1 MAYFIVIGTNNDVKS
16 VVDEV
21 KSAHLQHN
29 VVTSGCIVS
38 EDDKLYYH
46 WDVFNENGKK
56 TEENKESI
64 VLHDAL
70 TNQISQFKT
79 LLPQDAIPNVFIVSN
94 CFNEEESETLQMVC
108 DELYQIGGAKL
119 SGLQVDIILLG
130 YDLNKPEDVTIR
142 PHWRILEFIRGLG
155 EGGPFHTNILYV
167 NNMDYMGAAT
177 NVDSRILSRILS
189 HWSKMVCSG
198 GFDPKSTIRS
208 HVYSIGMSEHQY
220 DFRDLNEFF
229 KLSAEEI
236 LLERTLNNTP
246 SSDTQEL
253 IDSNYFKKIDLAIP
267 WLDGLCS
274 IQSLWNQYC
283 TTQWDPSKSVCEND
297 YSVSQQ
303 ELTLASYLNSFLKL
317 YISEEKREIEI
328 LSAEIAQKEIEKS
341 ECSEKLI
348 ELNGL
353 PEDDET
359 KDAQIDSLNERI
371 AYLDSEIKKYKSQIL
386 LHEENILNNTFLDAD
401 TFHEKFGTMDLL
413 TEEDEAAY
421 TTNKT
426 NVEQLIVY
434 VKSEAGIRIMREA
447 IERATTHDALP
458 DSYPETEI
466 LNMGRVKAI
475 PLPKEE
481 IPSIAELSKDT
492 LSSENLNERSGCLFW
507 FKNLFGKNKSDEFDV
522 ETVPLEEVQSDV
534 SLPITAE
541 TNKILKEQLGKS
553 VAAIRKADDVR
564 EWWKRL
570 CDIIEKDQNRLAECI
585 LLMDG
590 EKDLYGEYLPG
601 KEGCRPSDH
610 RKSTSLIDMDRVRY
624 FRDTDTYYK
633 QNIAKFLERWF
644 DKNIEIDKRMTM
656 LELIKHQVLD
666 PLVGRFHTLH
676 WDGSNPFV
684 KENITDEEMHG
695 YIEHDLSQSKPFVE
709 YVRIEEDNIL
719 SNLNVLFY
727 SNNQNIPTD
736 HTEFKNRY
744 EISTESMSPVFLQD
758 FVNSLCVLQIMD
770 IPDHVDAL
778 KDFKPKRE
786 AELSRLRTDI
796 RTKVT
801 TIIEEANAN
810 TVEEKARAIYDW
822 ICESIAYD
830 TTKQI
835 HDAETCYKNKRGVC
849 QAYCE
854 LFCYMAETVG
864 LTAEVITGISK
875 DNEGEVSGDKH
886 AWIFLYTH
894 AYDGML
900 IDPTWGAGTVNGVK
914 YIKSENHS
922 SWFNVSPYWMIF
934 SHFPDEQSWTR
945 LDITVTEEQFR
956 ELPIVKIQNETNG
969 QAFLSECITQI
980 NENKEH

>member
-21 KSAHLQHN
+21 KKAHLQHN
-29 VVTSGCIVS
+29 VVTSGCIVN
-38 EDDKLYYH
+38 EDDILYYY
-46 WDVFNENGKK
+46 WDVFNENGKRTK
-56 TEENKESI
+56 ENKES
-64 VLHDAL
+64 VALHDAL
-70 TNQISQFKT
+70 TNQISQFRT
-79 LLPQDAIPNVFIVSN
+79 LLPEDAIPNVFIISK
-94 CFNEEESETLQMVC
+94 CFNKEESETLQMVC
-108 DELYQIGGAKL
+108 DELYKIGGATL
-119 SGLQVDIILLG
+119 GGLFVDVILLG
-130 YDLNKPEDVTIR
+130 YNLNEPGDVTIR
-142 PHWRILEFIRGLG
+142 PHWRILESIRGLG

-177 NVDSRILSRILS
+177 NVDSRILSRFLC

-198 GFDPKSTIRS
+198 GFDPKATIHS
-208 HVYSIGMSEHQY
+208 HVYSIGISEHQY

-229 KLSAEEI
+229 KLSAEER

-253 IDSNYFKKIDLAIP
+253 IDCNYFKKIDLAIP

-283 TTQWDPSKSVCEND
+283 TAQWDPAKPVCENE

-303 ELTLASYLNSFLKL
+303 ELTLASYLNSFFKL
-317 YISEEKREIEI
+317 YISEEQREIEI
-328 LSAEIAQKEIEKS
+328 LSTEIAQKGIEKS

-353 PEDDET
+353 PEEDET
-359 KDAQIDSLNERI
+359 KDVQIDSLNERI
-371 AYLDSEIKKYKSQIL
+371 AHLDAEIERCKSQIRR
-386 LHEENILNNTFLDAD
+386 HEGNIANNTFLDAD

-426 NVEQLIVY
+426 NVEQQIVY
-434 VKSEAGIRIMREA
+434 VKSEAGIKIMREA
-447 IERATTHDALP
+447 IERATAHDVLP
-458 DSYPETEI
+458 DFYPETEI

-475 PLPKEE
+475 PLSKEE
-481 IPSIAELSKDT
+481 NLSIAEPSDDT

-507 FKNLFGKNKSDEFDV
+507 FKNLFGGNKSEIIDV
-522 ETVPLEEVQSDV
+522 ETAPLETEQADAP
-534 SLPITAE
+534 LPITAE
-541 TNKILKEQLGKS
+541 IKKLLHEQLGKS

-570 CDIIEKDQNRLAECI
+570 CNIIEKNQNRLAECK

-590 EKDLYGEYLPG
+590 EKDLNGEYLPG
-601 KEGCRPSDH
+601 KEGYRPENH
-610 RKSTSLIDMDRVRY
+610 RKSTSLIDMDHVRY

-684 KENITDEEMHG
+684 KEDITDEEMHG

-709 YVRIEEDNIL
+709 YVRIQEDNIL

-736 HTEFKNRY
+736 HTGFKNRY
-744 EISTESMSPVFLQD
+744 KVSTESMSPVFLED
-758 FVNSLCVLQIMD
+758 FVNSLCVIQIMD

-778 KDFKPKRE
+778 KDFKPKKE
-786 AELSRLRTDI
+786 APLSKLRTDI
-796 RTKVT
+796 RAKVT
-801 TIIEEANAN
+801 TIIEDAYAN
-810 TVEEKARAIYDW
+810 TIEEKARAIYDW

-835 HDAETCYKNKRGVC
+835 HDADTCYRNRRGVC

-854 LFCYMAETVG
+854 LFCYMAEAVG
-864 LTAEVITGISK
+864 VTADVITGITK
-875 DNEGEVSGDKH
+875 DEEGKISEDKH
-886 AWIFLYTH
+886 SWIYVYTH

-900 IDPTWGAGTVNGVK
+900 IDPTWGAGGVNGVK
-914 YIKSENHS
+914 YIKSEDNTA
-922 SWFNVSPYWMIF
+922 WFNVSPYWMIF
-934 SHFPDEQSWTR
+934 SHFPDNHYWSK
-945 LDITVTEEQFR
+945 LDIQITEEQFR
-956 ELPIVKIQNETNG
+956 GLPLVEMTNE
-969 QAFLSECITQI
+969 AEIKDLLFECIST
-980 NENKEH
+980 

>member
-21 KSAHLQHN
+21 KRAHLQHN

-38 EDDKLYYH
+38 EGDELYYH

-70 TNQISQFKT
+70 TNQISQFRT
-79 LLPQDAIPNVFIVSN
+79 LLPENAIPNVFIVSN
-94 CFNEEESETLQMVC
+94 CFNEEDSETLQMLC
-108 DELYQIGGAKL
+108 DELYQIGGATL
-119 SGLQVDIILLG
+119 GGLLVDIIILG
-130 YDLNKPEDVTIR
+130 YDLNKPGDVTKR
-142 PHWRILEFIRGLG
+142 PHWRILELIRGLG
-155 EGGPFHTNILYV
+155 EGGRFHTNILYV

-177 NVDSRILSRILS
+177 NVDSHILSRILS

-198 GFDPKSTIRS
+198 GFDPKATIHS

-229 KLSAEEI
+229 KLSAEER
-236 LLERTLNNTP
+236 LLERTLNNIP

-253 IDSNYFKKIDLAIP
+253 INSNYYKKIDLDIP

-274 IQSLWNQYC
+274 IHSLWNQYC
-283 TTQWDPSKSVCEND
+283 TSQWDPSKQVCENE

-303 ELTLASYLNSFLKL
+303 ELILASYLDSFLKL
-317 YISEEKREIEI
+317 YISEEQREIEI
-328 LSAEIAQKEIEKS
+328 LSAEIAQKEIERS

-353 PEDDET
+353 HEEDET
-359 KDAQIDSLNERI
+359 KDAQIDSVNERI
-371 AYLDSEIKKYKSQIL
+371 VHLDAEIERCKSKIL
-386 LHEENILNNTFLDAD
+386 QHEGSIANNTFFNAD
-401 TFHEKFGTMDLL
+401 TFHEKFGTIDLL

-421 TTNKT
+421 TKNKT

-447 IERATTHDALP
+447 IERATTHDVLP
-458 DSYPETEI
+458 DSYPEAEI

-475 PLPKEE
+475 PLSKEE
-481 IPSIAELSKDT
+481 NPSIAELSNNT
-492 LSSENLNERSGCLFW
+492 LSSENLNERPGCLLW
-507 FKNLFGKNKSDEFDV
+507 FKNLFGKKKSDKFDV
-522 ETVPLEEVQSDV
+522 ETAPLEEVQSDDP
-534 SLPITAE
+534 LPITAE
-541 TNKILKEQLGKS
+541 TKKTLNEQLGKS
-553 VAAIRKADDVR
+553 VASIRKADDVR

-570 CDIIEKDQNRLAECI
+570 CNIIEKDQKRLAECK

-590 EKDLYGEYLPG
+590 EKDLNGEYLPG
-601 KEGCRPSDH
+601 KEGYRPDNH

-684 KENITDEEMHG
+684 KEDITDEEMHG
-695 YIEHDLSQSKPFVE
+695 YIEHDYSQSKPFVE
-709 YVRIEEDNIL
+709 YVRIQEDNIL

-736 HTEFKNRY
+736 YTEFRNRY
-744 EISTESMSPVFLQD
+744 KISTESMSPIFLED
-758 FVNSLCVLQIMD
+758 FVNSLCVVQVMD
-770 IPDHVDAL
+770 IPYHVDAI

-786 AELSRLRTDI
+786 AELSKLKTDI
-796 RTKVT
+796 CAEIHA
-801 TIIEEANAN
+801 IIGDAK
-810 TVEEKARAIYDW
+810 TVEEKARAIYNWLCDN
-822 ICESIAYD
+822 IAYD

-835 HDAETCYKNKRGVC
+835 HDAETCYNVRKGVC

-854 LFCYMAETVG
+854 LFCYMAEAVG
-864 LTAEVITGISK
+864 LTADIITGITK
-875 DNEGEVSGDKH
+875 DANGNVSEEKH
-886 AWIFLYTH
+886 AWIYVYTH
-894 AYDGML
+894 AYNGIL
-900 IDPTWGAGTVNGVK
+900 IDPTWGAGGVNGVK
-914 YIKSENHS
+914 YIKSEDNTA
-922 SWFNVSPYWMIF
+922 WFNVSPYRMIF
-934 SHFPDEQSWTR
+934 SHFPDNIIWSKI
-945 LDITVTEEQFR
+945 DIQITEEQFKV
-956 ELPIVKIQNETNG
+956 LPIVEMKNE
-969 QAFLSECITQI
+969 ADIKDLLFECIST
-980 NENKEH
+980 

>member
-16 VVDEV
+16 VVDEI
-21 KSAHLQHN
+21 KKAHLQHN

-38 EDDKLYYH
+38 EGDELYYH

-56 TEENKESI
+56 TEENKEFV

-79 LLPQDAIPNVFIVSN
+79 LLPDNAIPNVFIISN
-94 CFNEEESETLQMVC
+94 ILNEDESETLQMVC
-108 DELYQIGGAKL
+108 DELYQIGGAQL

-130 YDLNKPEDVTIR
+130 YDINKPENVTRR
-142 PHWRILEFIRGLG
+142 PDWKLLQSIRGLG
-155 EGGPFHTNILYV
+155 EGARFHTNILYI
-167 NNMDYMGAAT
+167 NNMDYKGAAT
-177 NVDSRILSRILS
+177 NVDSHILSIILS

-198 GFDPKSTIRS
+198 GLDPKSTIHS

-220 DFRDLNEFF
+220 DFHDLNEFF
-229 KLSAEEI
+229 KLSAEER

-253 IDSNYFKKIDLAIP
+253 IDLKYYNKIDLDIP

-283 TTQWDPSKSVCEND
+283 TVQWNPSKPVCENE

-303 ELTLASYLNSFLKL
+303 ELTLSSYLNSFLKL
-317 YISEEKREIEI
+317 YISEEQREIEV

-341 ECSEKLI
+341 EYSEKLI
-348 ELNGL
+348 ELNEL
-353 PEDDET
+353 PEEDET
-359 KDAQIDSLNERI
+359 KDAQIDSVNEQI
-371 AYLDSEIKKYKSQIL
+371 AHLDTEIERCKSQIL
-386 LHEENILNNTFLDAD
+386 LHEKNILNNTFLDAD
-401 TFHEKFGTMDLL
+401 SFHDKFGTMDLL
-413 TEEDEAAY
+413 TEEDETTY

-434 VKSEAGIRIMREA
+434 VKSEAGIKTMREA
-447 IERATTHDALP
+447 IERATTHDVLP

-475 PLPKEE
+475 PLSKEE
-481 IPSIAELSKDT
+481 NLSIAEHSKDT
-492 LSSENLNERSGCLFW
+492 QSSENLNERSGCLFW
-507 FKNLFGKNKSDEFDV
+507 FKNLFGGNKSDTIDFETEPV
-522 ETVPLEEVQSDV
+522 ETEQTDVP
-534 SLPITAE
+534 LPITVE
-541 TNKILKEQLGKS
+541 TKKFLHDHLGKS
-553 VAAIRKADDVR
+553 VAATRKADDVR

-570 CDIIEKDQNRLAECI
+570 GNIIEKDQNRLAECK

-590 EKDLYGEYLPG
+590 EKNLNGEYLPG
-601 KEGCRPSDH
+601 KEGYRPGDH

-633 QNIAKFLERWF
+633 ENIAKFLDRWF
-644 DKNIEIDKRMTM
+644 DKNIELDKRMTM
-656 LELIKHQVLD
+656 LELVKHQVLD

-684 KENITDEEMHG
+684 KEDITDEEMHG

-709 YVRIEEDNIL
+709 YVRIQEDSIL

-727 SNNQNIPTD
+727 SNNQNIPSD

-744 EISTESMSPVFLQD
+744 KISMESMSPVFLED
-758 FVNSLCVLQIMD
+758 FVNSLCVIQIMD

-778 KDFKPKRE
+778 KDFKPRKE
-786 AELSRLRTDI
+786 APLSRLRTDI
-796 RTKVT
+796 RAKVT
-801 TIIEEANAN
+801 TIIEKANAN

-830 TTKQI
+830 TSKQI
-835 HDAETCYKNKRGVC
+835 HDAETCYKNRRGVC

-854 LFCYMAETVG
+854 LFCYMAEAVG
-864 LTAEVITGISK
+864 VTADVISGITK
-875 DNEGEVSGDKH
+875 DAEGIISEEKH
-886 AWIFLYTH
+886 SWIYVYTH

-900 IDPTWGAGTVNGVK
+900 IDPTWGAGGVNGVK
-914 YIKSENHS
+914 YIKSEDNS
-922 SWFNVSPYWMIF
+922 AWFNVSPCRMIF
-934 SHFPDEQSWTR
+934 SHFPDNHNWSK
-945 LDITVTEEQFR
+945 LDIQITEDQFR
-956 ELPIVKIQNETNG
+956 GLPIVEMTTETD
-969 QAFLSECITQI
+969 FEDLLFECLST
-980 NENKEH
+980 